1 MTHQQLEKI
10 LTSVFPKCKIAKDL
24 AWQIAQKSILFNI
37 NSNKQIASFIAQCG
51 HESAGFT
58 KFSENLN
65 YSEDGIKRVFPKYF
79 KTVNAGDYARN
90 PEKLANRVYANRMG
104 NGAED
109 SGDGW
114 KYRGRGLIHI
124 TGRANYAFA
133 AKTTGKPLLEFPDL
147 MNSDVETMVI
157 SAMTYWN
164 ANSLNKYADID
175 DIKGQ
180 TKIINGGYNGLEERK
195 QLYNIILKKLETV

>member
-1 MTHQQLEKI
+1 MTPQLLEKVI
-10 LTSVFPKCKIAKDL
+10 SSVFPRCKIASEL
-24 AWQIAQKSILFNI
+24 AYEISQKAELFNI
-37 NSNKQIASFIAQCG
+37 KSNKALASFLAQCG

-58 KFSENLN
+58 QFTENLN
-65 YSEDGIKRVFPKYF
+65 YSVEGIKRVFPKYF
-79 KTVNAGDYARN
+79 RDVDPADYARN

-104 NGAED
+104 NGDES

-114 KYRGRGLIHI
+114 RFRGRGLIHI

-133 AKTTGKPLLEFPDL
+133 STSTGKPIIDNPDL
-147 MNSDVETMVI
+147 IASDPETMVV

-164 ANSLNKYADID
+164 ANSLSKYAEADN
-175 DIKGQ
+175 IKGQ
-180 TKIINGGYNGLEERK
+180 TKVINGGYNGLAERQ